1 MLKYKFKILLLIIAQ
16 NCFSQNLMEIISENN
31 SSIIDNTKEYK
42 LLIISDSG
50 CGYCKITYEKIKDL
64 TSKIQ
69 IIILDYGVNNK
80 NEIAKYSDYNFI
92 SAKNISE
99 IKNQDFFP
107 KLFLYNKDNK
117 LIWKKKGWFDSNLK
131 KIKKKINYH

>member
-117 LIWKKKGWFDSNLK
+117 
-131 KIKKKINYH
+131 